1 MAHDLSNVPTVEAVD
16 STATSGQQIR
26 RETWIDGDGVRW
38 AAVYEYDR
46 KLSRWILV
54 SRFEAEHA

>member
-1 MAHDLSNVPTVEAVD
+1 MARKLSNVPTVETVD
-16 STATSGQQIR
+16 STATSDQRFR
-26 RETWIDGDGVRW
+26 RETWVDGDGVRW

-46 KLSRWILV
+46 QLSRWVLV